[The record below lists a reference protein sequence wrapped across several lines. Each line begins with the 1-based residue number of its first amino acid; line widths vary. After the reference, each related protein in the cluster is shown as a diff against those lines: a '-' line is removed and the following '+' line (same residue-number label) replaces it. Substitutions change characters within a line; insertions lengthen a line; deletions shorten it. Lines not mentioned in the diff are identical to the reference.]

1 MHPQTH
7 SRKDLVLMKLARLGR
22 SICSPEGDA
31 GQKVSPVQKLGCG
44 THYVDEHLSWLP
56 QILEGEEPGGNL
68 LLLRI

>member
-1 MHPQTH
+1 
-7 SRKDLVLMKLARLGR
+7 MKLARLGR

-44 THYVDEHLSWLP
+44 TAIMLMP
-56 QILEGEEPGGNL
+56 QILEVEEPGGNL

>member
-44 THYVDEHLSWLP
+44 TAIMLMP

-68 LLLRI
+68 LLIRI